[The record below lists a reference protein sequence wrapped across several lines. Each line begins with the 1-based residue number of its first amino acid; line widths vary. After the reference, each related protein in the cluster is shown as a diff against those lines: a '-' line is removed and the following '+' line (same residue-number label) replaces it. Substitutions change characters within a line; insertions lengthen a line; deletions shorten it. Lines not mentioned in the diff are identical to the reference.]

1 MNFLALNIV
10 VFLAM
15 SEKRM
20 TIECS
25 KQQANEEKHESID
38 EDKVLDL
45 QGSGTCWPNSN
56 YGCSKKKCRNGN
68 KCGSKNAYDWP
79 TNAKCY

>member
-1 MNFLALNIV
+1 MNFLVLNLV
-10 VFLAM
+10 VFMAI
-15 SEKRM
+15 SEKGM

-25 KQQANEEKHESID
+25 KEQPSNEGKHDSKD

-45 QGSGTCWPNSN
+45 NGSGTCWPNSGYSKTKY
-56 YGCSKKKCRNGN
+56 YGGK
-68 KCGSKNAYDWP
+68 KCGSKNAYNWP

>member
-1 MNFLALNIV
+1 MNFLALNLVI
-10 VFLAM
+10 FLAM
-15 SEKRM
+15 SEKGM

-25 KQQANEEKHESID
+25 KQPEKEEKNDSKD

-45 QGSGTCWPNSN
+45 HGSSTCWPNSKK
-56 YGCSKKKCRNGN
+56 GCSKSKFYNGN

-79 TNAKCY
+79 TKAKCY

>member
-1 MNFLALNIV
+1 MRFLALNLV

-15 SEKRM
+15 SEKGM

-25 KQQANEEKHESID
+25 KQPLNEEKHESID

-45 QGSGTCWPNSN
+45 HGSGTCWPNSN
-56 YGCSKKKCRNGN
+56 
-68 KCGSKNAYDWP
+68 
-79 TNAKCY
+79 